1 MEKKSKKKLGCIL
14 VILIF
19 VLPPLIFYVAMFMPH
34 TYYFFIDREEVSE
47 EFYLDL
53 TDDVKLVSYKDD
65 SFLVAIDT
73 ELVVEVD
80 DAERFLQNNVK
91 FDLIKYLPGNF
102 FDYKSRG
109 DEHISIRIEP
119 YHGKYRVHLYH
130 SE

>member
-19 VLPPLIFYVAMFMPH
+19 VLPPLIFYMAMFMPRI
-34 TYYFFIDREEVSE
+34 YYFSIDRQRVSE
-47 EFYLDL
+47 EFNLDL

-119 YHGKYRVHLYH
+119 HHGKYRVHLYH

>member
-1 MEKKSKKKLGCIL
+1 VLFGHSYLRFAAADFLRGDVHAAHIL
-14 VILIF
+14 L
-19 VLPPLIFYVAMFMPH
+19 
-34 TYYFFIDREEVSE
+34 FIDRQRVSQ

-80 DAERFLQNNVK
+80 DAERFLQNNVN
-91 FDLIKYLPGNF
+91 FDLIKYLPGNT

-119 YHGKYRVHLYH
+119 YDGKYRVHLYH